1 MVLSIIILKSILVI
15 TFLITTTEMC
25 SLTEIT
31 NSGTSITNCEKKA
44 LNKVLWSTSGAFIEE
59 MVLHDN
65 INLEV
70 LDMNFSRFSSLKY
83 LTLNN
88 NNIKMV
94 NVDFLFENKQLVK
107 LKIQEPSLILNN
119 SVFMSNESDLMYL
132 HLEIFKITE
141 KSFNSLPKNIME
153 IVIDNTFI
161 TDTKSLSMTHKYPQ
175 LKFLTLNNCSLEDI
189 VLDPS
194 GNTLTH
200 LAVVHNR
207 LEANIHHLGR
217 LVTLLDLNLSFN
229 RIFHVTEMDFRNMP
243 AIIHLNLSNN
253 RIILIEKNS
262 FQKNKNLEVL
272 DLSNNNLH
280 TIDLNIRVVSSLEIA
295 WTGNNLCRHLR
306 NSEYGISI
314 ETNNQTDEPFN
325 LKNSIICNQSKS
337 IWPVTLVSVIIS
349 LVFTII
355 GIHYGIQKCRSVQ
368 VICENDSFKMRE
380 HPTHNYYHGLAT
392 QPSSVEEDLE
402 T

>member
-1 MVLSIIILKSILVI
+1 MVLSIIILKSIFVI
-15 TFLITTTEMC
+15 TFLITITEMC
-25 SLTEIT
+25 SHSGST
-31 NSGTSITNCEKKA
+31 NLGTSITNCEKVA
-44 LNKVLWSTSGAFIEE
+44 LNKALQSTPDAFVEE

-65 INLEV
+65 INLEI

-83 LTLNN
+83 LTLKN

-94 NVDFLFENKQLVK
+94 NEDFLFGNKKIIK
-107 LKIQEPSLILNN
+107 LEIQEPFLILNN
-119 SVFMSNESDLMYL
+119 SIVMSNESDMMYL

-141 KSFNSLPKNIME
+141 ESFNSFPKSIME
-153 IVIDNTFI
+153 IVIDNTYI
-161 TDTKSLSMTHKYPQ
+161 TNTKSLSMTPKYPQ
-175 LKFLTLNNCSLEDI
+175 LKFLTLNNCSLEEI
-189 VLDPS
+189 VLDPC

-253 RIILIEKNS
+253 RIILIEKKS
-262 FQKNKNLEVL
+262 FLKNKNLEVL
-272 DLSNNNLH
+272 DLTKNNLH
-280 TIDLNIRVVSSLEIA
+280 TIDLNIRTISSLEIA
-295 WTGNNLCRHLR
+295 WAGNYLCRHLR
-306 NSEYGISI
+306 NSEYGILI

-325 LKNSIICNQSKS
+325 LNNSIICSQRRSF
-337 IWPVTLVSVIIS
+337 WPVTIVSVIIC
-349 LVFTII
+349 LVFSII
-355 GIHYGIQKCRSVQ
+355 GIHYGIQKCRKVQ
-368 VICENDSFKMRE
+368 VICEHDSFKMRE
-380 HPTHNYYHGLAT
+380 HPTYNYHGLAF